1 MKLIGSIKNMMVK
14 DKNGKNV
21 SHLEIIEAILEHCKL
36 LTSVIKEIQE
46 FYIYMSQINHL
57 LNLIF
62 NQQTF

>member
-1 MKLIGSIKNMMVK
+1 MVK